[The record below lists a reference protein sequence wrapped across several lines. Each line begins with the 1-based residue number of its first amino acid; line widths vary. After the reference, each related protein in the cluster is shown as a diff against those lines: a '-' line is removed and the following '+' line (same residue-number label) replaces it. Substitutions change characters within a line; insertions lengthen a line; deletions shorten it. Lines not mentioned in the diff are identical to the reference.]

1 MGGYIASS
9 RAWLIA
15 PSMRVRPRSVSMVA
29 ATRSVTVY
37 RESYHVWVSRCV
49 PCVHVCAVLRL
60 THCIGSYVGCRGCG
74 LHLVYSDTTRTTVK
88 VVHSPSSPRATSHL
102 PSRASK
108 RGEVTPT
115 RDARTSA
122 HPHASLTSPGE
133 PFPRSCNAREG
144 CRVEPR
150 ARNSMQCRA
159 RRTGVLCSHAC
170 GVEEKCMWCGC
181 LV

>member
-102 PSRASK
+102 PSRARVPCLEARRSDSYP
-108 RGEVTPT
+108 RRTHLGTPT
-115 RDARTSA
+115 RFSDTAGRAVPPFMQRARGVSCGA
-122 HPHASLTSPGE
+122 ACAELHA
-133 PFPRSCNAREG
+133 
-144 CRVEPR
+144 VPR
-150 ARNSMQCRA
+150 APD
-159 RRTGVLCSHAC
+159 RRVVLP
-170 GVEEKCMWCGC
+170 
-181 LV
+181 